1 MSISRPRPQRGD
13 FPPGTRQYGS
23 SELGAP
29 LLWFP
34 APQADSRS
42 GLIIAGTHGDENS
55 SIVTL
60 SCALRTLK
68 PELRRHHV
76 VLTVNPDGCQLGLR
90 ANARGV
96 DLNRNFPAANWK
108 QGETVYRWNSAA
120 AERDVVLLTG
130 EQPGSERET
139 EALCQLIHQIHPA
152 WVVSFHDPLAC
163 IEDPGHSPLGRWLA
177 DAFSLPLV
185 GSVGY
190 DTPGSFGSWCAD
202 IGLPYIH
209 RRVSAGLRR
218 RGNGALPA
226 GDDRSAALA
235 GLKMKHAGAEPQR
248 RLNVHRQP
256 CRPSRSAKRASGA
269 RGSAA
274 AIPREVQSIQ
284 PSIRSNPCRSASP
297 ARASASVRPPVLSSL
312 ILIIS

>member
-90 ANARGV
+90 ANA
-96 DLNRNFPAANWK
+96 AALTS
-108 QGETVYRWNSAA
+108 TVTFQQPTGSKGKRFTGWNSAA

-152 WVVSFHDPLAC
+152 WVVSFHDPLAVSK
-163 IEDPGHSPLGRWLA
+163 IRATAAGSLAGRRSPCRWWAAVATTRRAPLA
-177 DAFSLPLV
+177 A
-185 GSVGY
+185 GG
-190 DTPGSFGSWCAD
+190 AD
-202 IGLPYIH
+202 IDVPCITAEFPP
-209 RRVSAGLRR
+209 VSADEATERY
-218 RGNGALPA
+218 LPA
-226 GDDRSAALA
+226 MTDLLRWQA
-235 GLKMKHAGAEPQR
+235 
-248 RLNVHRQP
+248 
-256 CRPSRSAKRASGA
+256 
-269 RGSAA
+269 
-274 AIPREVQSIQ
+274 
-284 PSIRSNPCRSASP
+284 
-297 ARASASVRPPVLSSL
+297 
-312 ILIIS
+312 

>member
-202 IGLPYIH
+202 IGLPCITAEFPP
-209 RRVSAGLRR
+209 VSADEATERY
-218 RGNGALPA
+218 LPA
-226 GDDRSAALA
+226 MTDCCA
-235 GLKMKHAGAEPQR
+235 GRLKDEAR
-248 RLNVHRQP
+248 R
-256 CRPSRSAKRASGA
+256 C
-269 RGSAA
+269 
-274 AIPREVQSIQ
+274 
-284 PSIRSNPCRSASP
+284 
-297 ARASASVRPPVLSSL
+297 
-312 ILIIS
+312 